1 MFGNKTVSLPNSYG
15 YAVVLPVGLMHR
27 KNGQFASLR
36 EGSASF
42 NLEAKKNL
50 VVGRSLGPETVS
62 NKCQHCGISENDT
75 PAMRRGPAGP
85 RTLCNACGLILEAR
99 WFENGPGTS
108 FVNLSYLPAIL
119 NSSCLHKHSYL
130 ADVSRQNTG
139 THIVHNSYP
148 VSPAVNIEQICK
160 VWLDQIEYCH
170 VNTRLA
176 HVTCGHFVKTT
187 ASGSV
192 ECEFCCCNCETKTRC
207 TFHVKIIVADDSG
220 KVFAWCIGQNAIE
233 LLQIS
238 PDEFYELPEE
248 EQVIYPC
255 SLENE
260 RYMIAIVNC
269 GQQETI
275 FKECVT
281 AENEM
286 KLFLVRG
293 EGAAAGLRLPLQSLV
308 ASAALFAPLRWLLL
322 IWLRHCGG
330 CNCFCCAIT
339 VAIAT
344 FFVAPLRWLPLFS
357 REDGW
362 FGVGSGPAKL
372 VETRIQLILKL
383 GVAVPPDKNPD
394 VDALL
399 EFLI

>member
-1 MFGNKTVSLPNSYG
+1 MVPPAELEALLLTHPEITDTVVIPFPDEN
-15 YAVVLPVGLMHR
+15 V
-27 KNGQFASLR
+27 GQFPMAYVVRKAGSNLSENEIMDFVAKQLILYQLLNLTRLGITLLLETVGARLFCLR
-36 EGSASF
+36 EPTERVLVDLEEILLIGILSF
-42 NLEAKKNL
+42 AIRLSFRAMNQ
-50 VVGRSLGPETVS
+50 SS

-85 RTLCNACGLILEAR
+85 RTLCNACGLMSLGRLSLDHTVYISGLTCAKTKHKGLEAR

-139 THIVHNSYP
+139 THPKLKLGVFKKSSRVELASLNGEVSGVVPLWLLTEKIVHNSYP

-260 RYMIAIVNC
+260 RYMIA
-269 GQQETI
+269 
-275 FKECVT
+275 
-281 AENEM
+281 
-286 KLFLVRG
+286 KLWS
-293 EGAAAGLRLPLQSLV
+293 AGNHLQ
-308 ASAALFAPLRWLLL
+308 
-322 IWLRHCGG
+322 GM
-330 CNCFCCAIT
+330 
-339 VAIAT
+339 
-344 FFVAPLRWLPLFS
+344 
-357 REDGW
+357 
-362 FGVGSGPAKL
+362 
-372 VETRIQLILKL
+372 
-383 GVAVPPDKNPD
+383 
-394 VDALL
+394 
-399 EFLI
+399 